1 MPLFFIRVRST
12 EAPSEMI
19 CPTCLQSLRS
29 RSRSKSITRKKTPGK
44 KVARAKPVE
53 LHGMHYWHI
62 LQDGKPP
69 ASSLFTIAIS
79 FTASGDWYFLSWFLL
94 THVAKHGERE
104 RAKQL
109 FDVVKPIGKTS

>member
-1 MPLFFIRVRST
+1 MRYGDRAFNMRLLLFFL
-12 EAPSEMI
+12 
-19 CPTCLQSLRS
+19 TC
-29 RSRSKSITRKKTPGK
+29 TG
-44 KVARAKPVE
+44 AKPVE

-109 FDVVKPIGKTS
+109 FGAVEEKHLRDVSLER